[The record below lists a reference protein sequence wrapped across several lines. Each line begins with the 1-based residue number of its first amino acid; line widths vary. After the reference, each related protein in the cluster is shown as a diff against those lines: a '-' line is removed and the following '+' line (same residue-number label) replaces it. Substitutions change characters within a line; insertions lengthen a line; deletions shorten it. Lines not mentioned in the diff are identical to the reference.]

1 MFETF
6 GERFIYCGISD
17 GQAAGRHIPGDDGS
31 CGDYGTGAM
40 VTPFKMVALAPMKH
54 PSPMEMGCPC
64 SGCPRVDP
72 HLAPLRG

>member
-31 CGDYGTGAM
+31 CGDYGAGADGDSFQNGG
-40 VTPFKMVALAPMKH
+40 PGSDEASFPDGNGL
-54 PSPMEMGCPC
+54 
-64 SGCPRVDP
+64 
-72 HLAPLRG
+72 PLFGLPQS

>member
-31 CGDYGTGAM
+31 CGDYGTGADGDSFQDGG
-40 VTPFKMVALAPMKH
+40 PGADEASFPDGNGLSLFGLSH
-54 PSPMEMGCPC
+54 G
-64 SGCPRVDP
+64 
-72 HLAPLRG
+72 